1 MNWMRK
7 NGSSDIDAL
16 PKVMLTQLFL
26 GEEEVLTGHEY
37 DGKVLLTQALNESS
51 KLELN
56 HNQNTFTIKFA
67 AGNYNQSER
76 LMFMYWME
84 GLDDDWKNGNALAHG
99 VTFHDLPSGK
109 YTLHVKAI
117 STDGAVSNQERTL
130 SISVARH
137 WLLSWWMLLAY
148 AIIILVCLYFWRIGL
163 KQLKAIRDRKR
174 AVITELKLQREAI
187 KAASDDLRQP
197 MARMTSIIG
206 NLSETLRSV
215 SSSMLSTPRCCRSS
229 PA

>member
-1 MNWMRK
+1 MVFGGLFGVNWMRQ
-7 NGSSDIDAL
+7 NGSTDTDAL
-16 PKVMLTQLFL
+16 PRVMLTQLFL

-51 KLELN
+51 KLQLN

-109 YTLHVKAI
+109 YTLHVKAA

-130 SISVARH
+130 TINVARH
-137 WLLSWWMLLAY
+137 RYQTDKSHQRPQESGY
-148 AIIILVCLYFWRIGL
+148 HR
-163 KQLKAIRDRKR
+163 
-174 AVITELKLQREAI
+174 TETTARSYQGGQR
-187 KAASDDLRQP
+187 
-197 MARMTSIIG
+197 
-206 NLSETLRSV
+206 
-215 SSSMLSTPRCCRSS
+215 
-229 PA
+229 